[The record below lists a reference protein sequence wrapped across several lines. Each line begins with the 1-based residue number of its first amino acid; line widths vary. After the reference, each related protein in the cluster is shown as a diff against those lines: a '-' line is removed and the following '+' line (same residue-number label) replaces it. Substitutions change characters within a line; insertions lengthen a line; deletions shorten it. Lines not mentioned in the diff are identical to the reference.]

1 MAKPQKKTKAPEPMP
16 PAYDDTLVGY
26 ARVSTAEQSLQMQ
39 IDALIRA
46 GVDPD
51 HIHTEKVSGV
61 SSRRPG
67 RDLALKDCRTGDTF
81 VVWKLDRVGRD
92 ISDLHG
98 FIIGL
103 DKRGINFR
111 SLTESIDTKTPIGKL
126 YLALLAA
133 FAQFERDQIQERTK
147 AGVKRARE
155 AGKQFGQPPKV
166 TEKNRVSI
174 ERAIHKGLTVK
185 EVAKAHRISESC
197 LRLWYSRADLD
208 EIRAKGPRDRMPTRK
223 TQ

>member
-1 MAKPQKKTKAPEPMP
+1 MAKLPKTKKAPAEAPTT
-16 PAYDDTLVGY
+16 YDDTLVGY

-46 GVDPD
+46 GV
-51 HIHTEKVSGV
+51 
-61 SSRRPG
+61 
-67 RDLALKDCRTGDTF
+67 
-81 VVWKLDRVGRD
+81 
-92 ISDLHG
+92 
-98 FIIGL
+98 
-103 DKRGINFR
+103 
-111 SLTESIDTKTPIGKL
+111 
-126 YLALLAA
+126 ALLAA

-197 LRLWYSRADLD
+197 LRLWYSRADLND
-208 EIRAKGPRDRMPTRK
+208 IRDKGPRSFMPTRK
-223 TQ
+223 PQRP